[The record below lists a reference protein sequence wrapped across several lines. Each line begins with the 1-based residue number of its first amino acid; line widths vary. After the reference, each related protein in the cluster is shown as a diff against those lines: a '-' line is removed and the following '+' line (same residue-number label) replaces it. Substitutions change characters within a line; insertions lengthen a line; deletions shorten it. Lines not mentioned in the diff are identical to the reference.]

1 MKKIILI
8 SIAMLAMSH
17 DALASGKLSLQGNVY
32 QDTGAVRPAAGF
44 SIYQKLMKN
53 IAFNGYLGIG
63 VEDFQD
69 KKDVVWQVAKA
80 EVDFYNGSWTIAPG
94 VALKDTYDFG
104 VEVRSY
110 GYVKLEKTL
119 W

>member
-1 MKKIILI
+1 MKSLFFAIILFSNI
-8 SIAMLAMSH
+8 
-17 DALASGKLSLQGNVY
+17 ALASGKISVQGNVY

-63 VEDFQD
+63 VEDFE
-69 KKDVVWQVAKA
+69 KREDVVWQVAKA
-80 EVDFYNGSWTIAPG
+80 EVNFYNGKYILSPG
-94 VALKDTYDFG
+94 VALKDTDITG
-104 VEVRSY
+104 VDSRSY
-110 GYVKLEKTL
+110 GYIKLDYLL